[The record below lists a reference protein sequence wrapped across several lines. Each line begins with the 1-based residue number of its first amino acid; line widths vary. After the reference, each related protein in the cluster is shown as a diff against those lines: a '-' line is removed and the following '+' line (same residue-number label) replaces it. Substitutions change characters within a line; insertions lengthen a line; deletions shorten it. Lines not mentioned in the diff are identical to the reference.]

1 MASWGQVSAPVIF
14 GTAAGGFTF
23 AYVRRIVKP
32 FMNWRDTTPMPSDAG
47 ARLLAPVRRADWL
60 PGRSSLDSAT
70 TASELDEGVA
80 LVPSDDEGGRRF
92 PRPARIRSDR
102 VKSRFGENRVRS
114 PLIDHFPQA
123 PVAHSA
129 GVQLLLRD
137 AAPSLPAQVNPEL
150 TCSLD
155 GHFQSSV
162 SARMLSWVM
171 RSKIFGGVYAPA
183 PGAVGGLAGSA
194 ECWKSQ

>member
-1 MASWGQVSAPVIF
+1 
-14 GTAAGGFTF
+14 
-23 AYVRRIVKP
+23 
-32 FMNWRDTTPMPSDAG
+32 MNWRDTTPMPSDAG

-162 SARMLSWVM
+162 SARMLSWSCDQKSSEECMHRRQAPWEVWPA
-171 RSKIFGGVYAPA
+171 RLGVGNLSSQLLTTEAL
-183 PGAVGGLAGSA
+183 AV
-194 ECWKSQ
+194 ECILCLEAAY